1 MTVKLLFEN
10 WRQYL
15 KESTPL
21 SIKVGNAP
29 LKVETASDEKSIEKG
44 LMFRNELE
52 PDSGM
57 LFVFP
62 EAAQRSFWMKN
73 TNIPLSIAYVGE
85 DNEILNIE
93 DMTPHD
99 MNGVRSQGKARCA
112 IETNKGW
119 FKSNGIKPGDYV
131 EGITL

>member
-1 MTVKLLFEN
+1 MKLLLEN
-10 WRQYL
+10 WRRYL
-15 KESTPL
+15 KESASL
-21 SIKVGNAP
+21 LIKVGDTP

-99 MNGVRSQGKARCA
+99 TNGVNSQGRAKCA
-112 IETNKGW
+112 IETNRGW
-119 FKSNGIKPGDYV
+119 FKSNGIEPGDYV
-131 EGITL
+131 EGITS

>member
-1 MTVKLLFEN
+1 MKLLLEN
-10 WRQYL
+10 WRRYL
-15 KESTPL
+15 KESASL
-21 SIKVGNAP
+21 LIKVGDTP

-85 DNEILNIE
+85 NNEILNIE

-99 MNGVRSQGKARCA
+99 TNGVNSQGRAKCA
-112 IETNKGW
+112 IETNRGW
-119 FKSNGIKPGDYV
+119 FKSNGIEPGDYV
-131 EGITL
+131 EGITS

>member
-1 MTVKLLFEN
+1 MKLLFEN
-10 WRQYL
+10 WREYL
-15 KESTPL
+15 KEAAPL
-21 SIKVGNAP
+21 LIKVGGAP
-29 LKVETASDEKSIEKG
+29 LKVEIVSDEENIKKG
-44 LMFRNELE
+44 LMFRNELG

-62 EAAQRSFWMKN
+62 KAAQRSFWMKN
-73 TNIPLSIAYVGE
+73 TNIPLSIAYVNE
-85 DNEILNIE
+85 DNKILNIE
-93 DMTPHD
+93 DLIPHD
-99 MNGVRSQGKARCA
+99 TNGVDSQGKAKCA

>member
-1 MTVKLLFEN
+1 MKLLFEN

-15 KESTPL
+15 KESSLL
-21 SIKVGNAP
+21 SIKVGDAP

-52 PDSGM
+52 PGSGM
-57 LFVFP
+57 LFIFP

-73 TNIPLSIAYVGE
+73 TNIPLSIAYVSE
-85 DNEILNIE
+85 NNEILNIE
-93 DMTPHD
+93 DMRPHD
-99 MNGVRSQGKARCA
+99 TNGVHSQGKAKCA
-112 IETNKGW
+112 IETNRGW
-119 FKSNGIKPGDYV
+119 FKSNGVAPGDYV